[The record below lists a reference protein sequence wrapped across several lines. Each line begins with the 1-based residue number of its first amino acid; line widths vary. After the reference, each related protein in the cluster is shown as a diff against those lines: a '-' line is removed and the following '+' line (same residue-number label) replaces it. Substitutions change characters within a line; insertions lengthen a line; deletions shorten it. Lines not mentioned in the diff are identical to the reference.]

1 MATRWV
7 PDRPVITAFSRNRAT
22 LLVARTAGRVEA
34 SAKTLAPVRQPN
46 ENGRLGGRLR
56 SSIGTRIGGTAYV
69 VTARVGSKV
78 KYAEPAHQGA
88 EPHVIRPRRK
98 QFLSFKWNKA
108 KQYGIPLTKRGMV
121 QFKKVNH
128 PGMRGSRYLAVPL
141 MVHGRLGGFR
151 VTVTRKAVG

>member
-1 MATRWV
+1 MASRWT
-7 PDRPVITAFSRNRAT
+7 PNRPVVATYSRNRAT
-22 LLVARTAGRVEA
+22 LLVAATAARVEA
-34 SAKTLAPVRQPN
+34 SAKTLAPVRKPN
-46 ENGRLGGRLR
+46 ENNRPGGRLR
-56 SSIGTRIGGTAYV
+56 ASIGTRIGGTAHV

-88 EPHVIRPRRK
+88 GPHIIRPRRK

-128 PGMRGSRYLAVPL
+128 PGMRGNRFLVIPL
-141 MVHGRLGGFR
+141 LIHGRLAGFR
-151 VTVTRKAVG
+151 VTATRKAVG